1 MKKGLFMSVH
11 FCSNPMR
18 TFLSNPMRTFLSL
31 SGMLLCLLALSA
43 AGCSA
48 DSGMDEI
55 TPEPNGDYP
64 ALKTLAVH
72 PVGVAI
78 QAGHLSNTER
88 TTVIKKV
95 FNSITAEWEMK
106 MQPISTGPGSYNWTG
121 ADALVDFAEANG
133 MQVHGHTLVWHQTTP
148 SWMENFG
155 GDDEA
160 FEAAVKEYITTVIQR
175 YKGRVVSWDVINEA
189 FDDER
194 GALRNSVF
202 RRRMG
207 DDYIARLFRYARE
220 ADPDLLL
227 FYNDYGLTWS
237 LPKRRAVAR
246 MLDDFQE
253 RGIPIDGV
261 GLQMHMAYDGPPLEE
276 ITETIDEV
284 AKRGLKLHLS
294 ELDVRINTDGSLES
308 WDASRGNIQKER
320 VKEVVAAFNRI
331 PEEQRFAITMWGLRD
346 PDTWLIDFYDQ
357 PEWPL
362 LFDARL
368 LPKPAYYGFAEALQ
382 EAQ

>member
-1 MKKGLFMSVH
+1 MHSL
-11 FCSNPMR
+11 
-18 TFLSNPMRTFLSL
+18 LSP
-31 SGMLLCLLALSA
+31 SGALLCLFAFWT

-48 DSGMDEI
+48 DSGMNE
-55 TPEPNGDYP
+55 TEPDPNRDYP
-64 ALKTLAVH
+64 ALKTLAAH

-78 QAGHLSNTER
+78 QARHLSEPER
-88 TTVIKKV
+88 TAVIKNV

-106 MQPISTGPGSYNWTG
+106 MNPISTGPGSYNWTG
-121 ADALVDFAEANG
+121 ADALVDFAEENG

-148 SWMENFG
+148 SWLESFP
-155 GDDEA
+155 GDNEA
-160 FEAAVKEYITTVIQR
+160 FEQAVKEYVTTVIQR

-189 FDDER
+189 FDDAR

-207 DDYIARLFRYARE
+207 PDYIARLFQYARE

-237 LPKRRAVAR
+237 LPKRRAVMN

-253 RGIPIDGV
+253 REIPIDGV
-261 GLQMHMAYDGPPLEE
+261 GLQMHMAWDSPSLEA
-276 ITETIDEV
+276 ITATIDEV
-284 AKRGLKLHLS
+284 VKRGLKVHLS
-294 ELDVRINTDGSLES
+294 ELDVRINTDGSLQA
-308 WDASRGNIQKER
+308 WDEERGNIQKQR
-320 VKEVVAAFNRI
+320 VKEVVAAFNQI
-331 PEEQRFAITMWGLRD
+331 PEEQRFAITLWGLRD

-368 LPKPAYYGFAEALQ
+368 LPKPAYYGFVEALQ

>member
-1 MKKGLFMSVH
+1 MKKGSLMSVH
-11 FCSNPMR
+11 ISSLSEAMR
-18 TFLSNPMRTFLSL
+18 SFLSL
-31 SGMLLCLLALSA
+31 SGILLGLLALSA
-43 AGCSA
+43 AGCDA
-48 DSGMDEI
+48 DSGMDEV
-55 TPEPNGDYP
+55 TPDPNRNYP

-78 QAGHLSNTER
+78 QAVHLSSPER

-106 MQPISTGPGSYNWTG
+106 MNPISAGPGSYNWTG
-121 ADALVDFAEANG
+121 ADALVDFAEENG

-160 FEAAVKEYITTVIQR
+160 FEEAVKEYMTTVIAR

-194 GALRNSVF
+194 GELRNSVF

-207 DDYIARLFRYARE
+207 DDYIARLFQYARE

-237 LPKRRAVAR
+237 LPKRRAVMR

-261 GLQMHMAYDGPPLEE
+261 GLQMHMAWDGPSLEV
-276 ITETIDEV
+276 ITETINEV
-284 AKRGLKLHLS
+284 VKRGLKLHLS
-294 ELDVRINTDGSLES
+294 ELDVRINTDGSLRS
-308 WDASRGNIQKER
+308 WNTARGNIQKER

-331 PEEQRFAITMWGLRD
+331 PEEQRFAITLWGLRD
-346 PDTWLIDFYDQ
+346 PDTWLINFYDR

-362 LFDARL
+362 LFDAEFR
-368 LPKPAYYGFAEALQ
+368 PKPAYYGFVEALQ

>member
-1 MKKGLFMSVH
+1 
-11 FCSNPMR
+11 MR
-18 TFLSNPMRTFLSL
+18 SFLSL
-31 SGMLLCLLALSA
+31 SGILLGLLALSA
-43 AGCSA
+43 AGCDA
-48 DSGMDEI
+48 DSGMDEV
-55 TPEPNGDYP
+55 EPDPNRDYP

-78 QAGHLSNTER
+78 QAVHLSSTER
-88 TTVIKKV
+88 TTVIKRV

-106 MQPISTGPGSYNWTG
+106 MNPISTGPGSYNWTG
-121 ADALVDFAEANG
+121 ADALVDFAEENG

-148 SWMENFG
+148 SWMENFR

-160 FEAAVKEYITTVIQR
+160 FEEAVKEYMTTVIER

-194 GALRNSVF
+194 GELRNSVF

-207 DDYIARLFRYARE
+207 DDYIARLFQYARE

-237 LPKRRAVAR
+237 LPKRRAVMR

-261 GLQMHMAYDGPPLEE
+261 GLQMHMAWDGPSLEV

-284 AKRGLKLHLS
+284 VKRGLKLHLS
-294 ELDVRINTDGSLES
+294 ELGRAHQYGRQPAILEYGAGKHS
-308 WDASRGNIQKER
+308 ERARQGTRSRLQPDSRGT
-320 VKEVVAAFNRI
+320 A
-331 PEEQRFAITMWGLRD
+331 LRHY
-346 PDTWLIDFYDQ
+346 PVGTARPGHL
-357 PEWPL
+357 
-362 LFDARL
+362 AHRL
-368 LPKPAYYGFAEALQ
+368 LRSSGMAAPV
-382 EAQ
+382 

>member
-1 MKKGLFMSVH
+1 
-11 FCSNPMR
+11 MR
-18 TFLSNPMRTFLSL
+18 SLLSL
-31 SGMLLCLLALSA
+31 SRILLCLAAMSA
-43 AGCSA
+43 VGCSA
-48 DSGMDEI
+48 DSGMDDE
-55 TPEPNGDYP
+55 EPDSNRDYP
-64 ALKTLAVH
+64 ALKALAAH

-78 QAGHLSNTER
+78 QAKHLSESGR
-88 TTVIKKV
+88 VAVINRV
-95 FNSITAEWEMK
+95 FDSITAEWEMK
-106 MQPISTGPGSYNWTG
+106 MNPISIGPGSYNWTG
-121 ADALVDFAEANG
+121 ADALVDFARKNG
-133 MQVHGHTLVWHQTTP
+133 MQVHGHALVWHQTTP
-148 SWMENFG
+148 GWLENFG

-160 FEAAVKEYITTVIQR
+160 FEAAVKDYVTTVVQR

-189 FDDER
+189 FDDAQ

-207 DDYIARLFRYARE
+207 DDYIARLFQYARE

-237 LPKRRAVAR
+237 LPKRRAVMK

-261 GLQMHMAYDGPPLEE
+261 GLQMHIAWDSPPLEA
-276 ITETIDEV
+276 ITATINEV
-284 AKRGLKLHLS
+284 AKRGLKVHLS
-294 ELDVRINTDGSLES
+294 ELDVRINTDGSLQS
-308 WDASRGNIQKER
+308 WNAARGNVQKER
-320 VKEVVAAFNRI
+320 VKAVVAAFNQI
-331 PEEQRFAITMWGLRD
+331 PEKQRFGVTLWGLRD
-346 PDTWLIDFYDQ
+346 PDTWLIDFYDR

-368 LPKPAYYGFAEALQ
+368 LPKPAYYGFVEALQ